1 MIWPSHNV
9 LSAMAE
15 NAKPDLT
22 RTEVG
27 ATKGAEGKRL
37 DMCLL
42 KLRRLGLVALEGGR
56 YTLTPAGRAFLE
68 SGKRLTSGPRGPQ
81 PGKRLYRGT
90 LRERA
95 WHLMRIRRKF
105 SLGDILERL
114 PRDGQRDAES
124 NIGKYVRALARAGFL
139 TEIRRKKDKTDPPT
153 SNGNKRY
160 LLVDDRDTGPQAP
173 RWLPRRG
180 CVYDPN
186 TEREHPL

>member
-81 PGKRLYRGT
+81 PGQRLGPSQQRFMKNGQKMWFRHGT
-90 LRERA
+90 GHANRLVRLLHADERA
-95 WHLMRIRRKF
+95 
-105 SLGDILERL
+105 
-114 PRDGQRDAES
+114 DG
-124 NIGKYVRALARAGFL
+124 
-139 TEIRRKKDKTDPPT
+139 
-153 SNGNKRY
+153 
-160 LLVDDRDTGPQAP
+160 
-173 RWLPRRG
+173 
-180 CVYDPN
+180 
-186 TEREHPL
+186 